1 MTHEGMSSP
10 DTHPRGDSDS
20 LPFYPILDPY
30 ELSNRLEDY
39 RDQLPTETQAQLGD
53 DDYVIHIVT
62 PEVHTPQL
70 APSALREIIRL
81 ANASSLDD
89 VGQHGGPL
97 ASLSSQENAGVESLR
112 KFEILHGRDALRIS
126 LDLHDRF
133 PDLLESTLIDLLRDQ
148 GTSNEMY
155 DPENPFRQEEIGK
168 IKLLNRQ
175 ADDPVGKKFSDKLG
189 WGWPFYGSVD
199 ATPTLIS
206 ATVKHTLA
214 HKPDFLST
222 TYIDKSGA
230 TRTVAEGLEQ
240 STQWLLKKL
249 QENPEG
255 LVEFHNPVE
264 SGGIAAQAWKDS
276 AFAYV
281 HKDGSRAN
289 HDRGIASV
297 EVQALAYDA
306 LCDSA
311 DLHTQLG
318 NTRQAAFLPNQADQL
333 RKQII
338 DIFWIDDDSDHPEGY
353 FALGSDRDES
363 GRLRTL
369 NVRTSNMGHLL
380 RSRLLEK
387 DDEATRY
394 MRDTTIKHLFSPE
407 MLHSSGI
414 RTLASDEVGFR
425 AGGYHTGSVWLWD
438 TAHIASGLERHGH
451 HRLAWNLRQRIWK
464 TVDETNAFPEFV
476 RGDIDNQLRTSPSE
490 VYVWNNTYRVLHLF
504 EQPPQEIQGWTVSA
518 ILAAKYAYPNYLK
531 NQGLL
536 PVHSLEQ
543 ELLAII

>member
-10 DTHPRGDSDS
+10 DRRPRGGSDTM
-20 LPFYPILDPY
+20 PFYPILDPY
-30 ELSNRLEDY
+30 ELSDQLEDY
-39 RDQLPTETQAQLGD
+39 RDQLPAETQTQLGD

-81 ANASSLDD
+81 ANAPSLTE

-97 ASLSSQENAGVESLR
+97 ASLSSQENAGIEALR

-133 PDLLESTLIDLLRDQ
+133 PDLLESTLIDLLHDQ
-148 GTSNEMY
+148 GKRDEVYS
-155 DPENPFRQEEIGK
+155 PGQPFGQEELGK
-168 IKLLNRQ
+168 IKLLTRQ
-175 ADDPVGKKFSDKLG
+175 PNDPIGQKFSEKLS

-199 ATPTLIS
+199 ATLTLIS

-214 HKPDFLST
+214 HNPDFLSAVYT
-222 TYIDKSGA
+222 DRDGTPH
-230 TRTVAEGLEQ
+230 TVAEGLDR

-264 SGGIAAQAWKDS
+264 SGGIAAQGWKDS
-276 AFAYV
+276 AFAYI
-281 HKDGSRAN
+281 HKNGGRAN
-289 HDRGIASV
+289 HRSGIASV

-311 DLHTQLG
+311 DLHIQLG
-318 NTRQAAFLPNQADQL
+318 NTQQAAFLQNQADQL

-338 DIFWIDDDSDHPEGY
+338 DIFWVTNDSDHPEGY
-353 FALGSDRDES
+353 FALGSDRNEAEHI
-363 GRLRTL
+363 RTL
-369 NVRTSNMGHLL
+369 NVRSSNMGHLL
-380 RSRLLEK
+380 NSRLLEK
-387 DDEATRY
+387 DDEATLY
-394 MRDTTIKHLFSPE
+394 MRDTTVRHLFSPE
-407 MLHSSGI
+407 MLHYSGI
-414 RTLASDEVGFR
+414 RTLASDEAGFR

-438 TAHIASGLERHGH
+438 TAHIANGLERHNH
-451 HRLAWNLRQRIWK
+451 HRLAWNLRQRIWR
-464 TVDETNAFPEFV
+464 TVGETNTFPEFV
-476 RGDIDNQLRTSPSE
+476 RGDTDNQLRTSPSE
-490 VYVWNNTYRVLHLF
+490 IYVWNNTYKVLHLF

-518 ILAAKYAYPNYLK
+518 ILAAKYAYPDYLK
-531 NQGLL
+531 NKDRL
-536 PVHSLEQ
+536 PIQTIEQ
-543 ELLAII
+543 ELLAA